1 MGFDKD
7 LRLLLKTVKKV
18 SKQPFAE
25 IKKSPHKPDRT
36 ISDEPLGQ
44 SETPSSSD

>member
-7 LRLLLKTVKKV
+7 LRVLIKAVKDV

-25 IKKSPHKPDRT
+25 IKNVPLKPDQ
-36 ISDEPLGQ
+36 P
-44 SETPSSSD
+44 